1 MLTKQERMDIANTIL
16 QQLGGRK
23 FQAMTGARQF
33 VALESGLRFKLPGGG
48 GFCRNGINCVSITLD
63 PSDTYTV
70 AFYRN
75 RGMTVTTVSE
85 HHDIYFDQ
93 LQGVFRAETGLEMH
107 L

>member
-1 MLTKQERMDIANTIL
+1 MLTSQERMDIANTIL

-48 GFCRNGINCVSITLD
+48 GFCKHGINCVSITLD

-70 AFYRN
+70 VFYRN

-93 LQGVFRAETGLEMH
+93 LQELFTAETGLDTH